1 MGSLACRERGPVL
14 LSRVRAT
21 ANASV
26 LVFVWLALAS
36 LELGCRPRTSGKG
49 AGPSASTARQA
60 SPPKT
65 ASSAPKAASPAAPG
79 VAPPDGFV
87 GAAVIDAAPIG
98 AGHAVLLVDEAQR
111 RAIPIFVG
119 GSEGLSIELRLAKQR
134 YERPLTHDLFD
145 KALVDLDA
153 RVHSARVVELR
164 RGTYFAVLV
173 LVTRDKTLELDS
185 RASDAIAMALGAGAP
200 VFVAKKVFEQAGV
213 ALDSIADGGLP
224 PEPKRENVA
233 L

>member
-1 MGSLACRERGPVL
+1 MLV
-14 LSRVRAT
+14 SRVRAT
-21 ANASV
+21 PNASMLV
-26 LVFVWLALAS
+26 LAAFVAAS
-36 LELGCRPRTSGKG
+36 VGLGCRPRTSGKG
-49 AGPSASTARQA
+49 AGPSASTALPA
-60 SPPKT
+60 PPPKT
-65 ASSAPKAASPAAPG
+65 GSAAPKVASPAASS
-79 VAPPDGFV
+79 VTPPDGFV

-145 KALVDLDA
+145 KALGDLDA

-173 LVTRDKTLELDS
+173 LVTREKTLELDS